1 MAHIFPLYFLIPELP
16 NLNSQKYIEPY
27 GNQVRQSIADCQRG
41 LLQHFLS
48 LGNTN
53 GLTLSLRYFYDPN
66 NSQHERLKIYFI
78 FNYLYND
85 SQQLNLIREEIISFI
100 QISNLSIFYNFDL
113 LPELNQCQDLGWVNH
128 IGEAL
133 KPEEFNSQGYYVP
146 YLFEANKNN
155 NMLNMCDILNR
166 LNEKFLLE
174 ITLQVCQKSED
185 RSELAKALTQM
196 IPQLQQVTSHRR
208 DIFFERALS
217 IYQHYQTTYLHSNL
231 FKYSIKALAQ
241 TRSNIRPVLMELV
254 RSATSVQTHG
264 EQDCVEIVSR
274 DMDTQKFL
282 KNLKSTEN
290 VEICTAIER
299 KGWQG
304 DFEDKSIRQPVKP
317 KSNNNELGDGS
328 TDVYLKPFTSYLADF
343 NNAALPPSSRG
354 EIVRSSPSGI
364 TQSFSSSGK
373 SPLAQIKDLKPLHR
387 YATLEE
393 ISGFFRI
400 VIPGKTPVPGIPQ
413 EQPPVFKPT
422 AEDIFRQYG
431 HTIKGDKYIVGLTDD
446 GSVVY
451 SDWSSIAHRLVAG
464 LTGSGKTIFLF
475 WVIFQ
480 FLYAEPQRQVYVLDP
495 KKQFLLLKKAGVNI
509 HVETEPDNYPDFLKE
524 IYDKEFDRRKILIY
538 EEVGVD
544 DIKELKEFG
553 YEEHRILVIVDEAA
567 RIENID
573 RDLREDTE
581 RYLQEYAT
589 QGRSLGIHLIY
600 CTQRPINLIDPQ
612 VIEQLDERVIF
623 RVSEG
628 TSEHLL
634 GNFMAARIPS
644 GNRGQGRAV
653 IQNENGVNFVNTP
666 EIKRPKPNLPVSD
679 TLWGRL
685 TNKR

>member
-16 NLNSQKYIEPY
+16 NLNSQKYIERY

-66 NSQHERLKIYFI
+66 NSKHERLKIYLI
-78 FNYLYND
+78 FNYFHNS
-85 SQQLNLIREEIISFI
+85 SQQINRVREEIISFI
-100 QISNLSIFYNFDL
+100 QYSNLRAFYNFDRSSGS
-113 LPELNQCQDLGWVNH
+113 NQNLGWVNH

-133 KPEEFNSQGYYVP
+133 KPESFNSQGYYMP
-146 YLFEANKNN
+146 DLFEANKDN
-155 NMLNMCDILNR
+155 NMLDVCYILNR

-174 ITLQVCQKSED
+174 ITLQICQNSED
-185 RSELAKALTQM
+185 RSELAKALAQM

-241 TRSNIRPVLMELV
+241 TRSTIRPVLMELV
-254 RSATSVQTHG
+254 RSATEAKSHG
-264 EQDCVEIVSR
+264 EKDHVEIVSR

-282 KNLKSTEN
+282 KSLNATEN
-290 VEICTAIER
+290 VEICTVVER
-299 KGWQG
+299 QGWQG

-317 KSNNNELGDGS
+317 NISNNELGDGS
-328 TDVYLKPFTSYLADF
+328 TDAYFKPFTSLIPDY

-354 EIVRSSPSGI
+354 EIVRSSHSAI
-364 TQSFSSSGK
+364 TEYFNSSGK
-373 SPLAQIKDLKPLHR
+373 RYSPHNKDLKPLHR

-400 VIPGKTPVPGIPQ
+400 VIPGKTPVLGIPQ

-431 HTIKGDKYIVGLTDD
+431 HTIKGDRYIVGITDD
-446 GSVVY
+446 GSVEY

-464 LTGSGKTIFLF
+464 VNGSGKTVFLF

-509 HVETEPDNYPDFLKE
+509 HVETQPDNYPDFLKE
-524 IYDKEFDRRKILIY
+524 IYENEFERRKTLIY

-544 DIKELKEFG
+544 DIKELREFG

-567 RIENID
+567 RIESMD
-573 RDLREDTE
+573 CDLRDDTE

-612 VIEQLDERVIF
+612 VIEQLNERVIF
-623 RVSEG
+623 NVSET
-628 TSEHLL
+628 TSEALL
-634 GNFMAARIPS
+634 GNFMAARIPL
-644 GNRGQGRAV
+644 GERGQGRAV
-653 IQNENGVNFVNTP
+653 IQNENGVNYVNTP

>member
-1 MAHIFPLYFLIPELP
+1 MTRIFPLYILIPELP
-16 NLNSQKYIEPY
+16 NLNSQKYIDRY
-27 GNQVRQSIADCQRG
+27 GNQVRQSNADSQRG

-48 LGNTN
+48 LDNTN

-66 NSQHERLKIYFI
+66 NSKNEQLKIYLI
-78 FNYLYND
+78 FNYSHND
-85 SQQLNLIREEIISFI
+85 CREIDIINEKIISFI
-100 QISNLSIFYNFDL
+100 QISNLSVFYNL
-113 LPELNQCQDLGWVNH
+113 ELSSGLNQCQDLGWVNH

-133 KPEEFNSQGYYVP
+133 KPESFHSQDYYVP
-146 YLFEANKNN
+146 DFFDANKNN
-155 NMLNMCDILNR
+155 NMLDVCYILNR

-185 RSELAKALTQM
+185 RSELAKALAQM

-254 RSATSVQTHG
+254 RSATAAQSHG

-282 KNLKSTEN
+282 KSLKSTEK
-290 VEICTAIER
+290 VEISMAVER

-317 KSNNNELGDGS
+317 KISNNELGDGS
-328 TDVYLKPFTSYLADF
+328 TDACFKPFTSPIANC

-354 EIVRSSPSGI
+354 EILPPSPSAI
-364 TQSFSSSGK
+364 TQSFNSSGK
-373 SPLAQIKDLKPLHR
+373 SPLALIKDLKPLHR

-400 VIPGKTPVPGIPQ
+400 VIPGNIPVPGIPQ
-413 EQPPVFKPT
+413 EQPPLIKPN
-422 AEDIFRQYG
+422 AEEIFRKYG
-431 HTIKGDKYIVGLTDD
+431 HTIKGDRYIVGLAED
-446 GSVVY
+446 GTIVY

-464 LTGSGKTIFLF
+464 LNGSGKTIFLF
-475 WVIFQ
+475 WVVFQ

-509 HVETEPDNYPDFLKE
+509 HVETEPDNYPNFLKE
-524 IYDKEFDRRKILIY
+524 IYDKEFERRKTKIY

-544 DIKELKEFG
+544 DIKELREFG

-567 RIENID
+567 RIENMD
-573 RDLREDTE
+573 CDLREDTE

-589 QGRSLGIHLIY
+589 QGRALGIHLIY

>member
-1 MAHIFPLYFLIPELP
+1 MTRIFPLYILIPELP
-16 NLNSQKYIEPY
+16 NLNSQKYIERY
-27 GNQVRQSIADCQRG
+27 GNQLRQSIVDSQRG

-53 GLTLSLRYFYDPN
+53 GLTLSIRYFYDPN
-66 NSQHERLKIYFI
+66 NSKDERLKIYLI
-78 FNYLYND
+78 FNYSHND
-85 SQQLNLIREEIISFI
+85 YQELNLIKEEIISFI
-100 QISNLSIFYNFDL
+100 QISSLSVFYKFEL
-113 LPELNQCQDLGWVNH
+113 SPGLNQCQDLGWVNH

-133 KPEEFNSQGYYVP
+133 KPEIFHSQDYYVP
-146 YLFEANKNN
+146 DFFEANKNN
-155 NMLNMCDILNR
+155 NMLDVCDILNR

-185 RSELAKALTQM
+185 RSTLAKALTQM
-196 IPQLQQVTSHRR
+196 IPQLQQVISHRR

-254 RSATSVQTHG
+254 RSATAAQSHG

-282 KNLKSTEN
+282 KSLKSTEN
-290 VEICTAIER
+290 VEISKAVER

-304 DFEDKSIRQPVKP
+304 DFEDKPIRQSIKP
-317 KSNNNELGDGS
+317 KISNNELGDSS
-328 TDVYLKPFTSYLADF
+328 TDDYFKRFTSHIADL
-343 NNAALPPSSRG
+343 NKAALPSSSKG
-354 EIVRSSPSGI
+354 EIVRSSPSAI
-364 TQSFSSSGK
+364 TEYVNIYGK
-373 SPLAQIKDLKPLHR
+373 SPLAQNKDLKPLHR

-400 VIPGKTPVPGIPQ
+400 VIPGKIPVVGIPQ
-413 EQPPVFKPT
+413 EQPPLIKPN
-422 AEDIFRQYG
+422 AEDIFRKYG

-446 GSVVY
+446 GSIVY

-464 LTGSGKTIFLF
+464 VNGSGKTIFLF
-475 WVIFQ
+475 WVVFQ

-524 IYDKEFDRRKILIY
+524 IYDKEFERRKTLIY

-544 DIKELKEFG
+544 DIKELREFG

-567 RIENID
+567 RIENMD

-581 RYLQEYAT
+581 RSLQEYAT

>member
-1 MAHIFPLYFLIPELP
+1 MTHIFPLYFLIPELP
-16 NLNSQKYIEPY
+16 NLNSQKYIERY
-27 GNQVRQSIADCQRG
+27 GNQVRQLIADSQRG

-48 LGNTN
+48 LDNTN

-66 NSQHERLKIYFI
+66 NSKDERLKIYLI
-78 FNYLYND
+78 FNDLYND

-113 LPELNQCQDLGWVNH
+113 SSGLNQCQKLEWVNH

-166 LNEKFLLE
+166 LHEKFLLE
-174 ITLQVCQKSED
+174 ITLQVGQKSED
-185 RSELAKALTQM
+185 RSELAKALAQM

-254 RSATSVQTHG
+254 RSATAAQSHG

-274 DMDTQKFL
+274 DIDTQKFL
-282 KNLKSTEN
+282 KSLKSTEN

-299 KGWQG
+299 KGWQS

-317 KSNNNELGDGS
+317 KISNNELGDGS
-328 TDVYLKPFTSYLADF
+328 TDAYFKPFTSPIADC
-343 NNAALPPSSRG
+343 NNAALPRSSRG
-354 EIVRSSPSGI
+354 EIVRSSPSAI
-364 TQSFSSSGK
+364 TEYVNIYGK
-373 SPLAQIKDLKPLHR
+373 SPLAQNKDLKPLHR

-400 VIPGKTPVPGIPQ
+400 VIPGKIPVVGIPQ
-413 EQPPVFKPT
+413 EQPPLIKPN
-422 AEDIFRQYG
+422 AEDIFRKYG

-446 GSVVY
+446 GRIVY

-464 LTGSGKTIFLF
+464 VNGSGKTIFLF
-475 WVIFQ
+475 WVVFQ

-509 HVETEPDNYPDFLKE
+509 HVETQPDNYPDFLKE
-524 IYDKEFDRRKILIY
+524 IYDKEFERRKTLIY

-544 DIKELKEFG
+544 DIKELREFG

-567 RIENID
+567 RIEDMD

-600 CTQRPINLIDPQ
+600 CTQRPIHLIDPQ

-685 TNKR
+685 INKR